1 MKKTMKLQVLMAGN
15 YDISKGKRIDFS
27 LDEKKDIYIASCEKA
42 AFGVLKALI
51 YGNKAQLKQLGVN
64 FSGIA
69 VKVIPKTHYMV
80 VKVPA
85 KRRRKEG

>member
-1 MKKTMKLQVLMAGN
+1 MKLQVLMAGN

-27 LDEKKDIYIASCEKA
+27 LDKEKDIYIASCEKY

-51 YGNKAQLKQLGVN
+51 YGNKAQLKQLGIN

-69 VKVIPKTHYMV
+69 VKVIPEIHYMV
-80 VKVPA
+80 VKVPT